1 VGGYVHPKAAER
13 GGMEG
18 AHALALDVA
27 SDASPNYLSWVG
39 EQVRPHLGANV
50 LEVGSGLGSI
60 TQHLAEGR
68 RLVATD
74 IDDTCVA
81 GLHER
86 FDGVDNVEVV
96 QADLRNWETDEEFD
110 SVVMI
115 NVLEHIE
122 DDAGAL
128 AGLSRFLKPGGSIV
142 IYVPA
147 LNGLY
152 GPWDLTVGHYRRYSR
167 PRLRSVFEEAGLE
180 PGEIRYANLLGIPAW
195 VAFSRFSK
203 ADATSVGKS
212 LPIWDRIGVPAGRF
226 LERHVRVPIG
236 LNVLGV
242 ARRPVG

>member
-1 VGGYVHPKAAER
+1 VHPKAAQR

-39 EQVRPHLGANV
+39 ELVRPHLGASV
-50 LEVGSGLGSI
+50 LEIGSGLGSI

-81 GLHER
+81 VLHAR
-86 FDGVDNVEVV
+86 FDGVENVEVV
-96 QADLRNWETDEEFD
+96 QADLRKWETDEQFD

-128 AGLSRFLKPGGSIV
+128 ERLSRFLKPGGSFV

-147 LNGLY
+147 LNWLY

-167 PRLRSVFEEAGLE
+167 KRLRGVFEEAGIE
-180 PGEIRYANLLGIPAW
+180 PTEVRYANMLAIPAW

-203 ADATSVGKS
+203 ADASSVSKS
-212 LPIWDRIGVPAGRF
+212 LPIWDRLGVPAGRF
-226 LERHVRVPIG
+226 LEAHLRVPIG

-242 ARRPVG
+242 GRRPVG